1 MNLISSTARG
11 MRLTLAANKTKRR
24 VLKTLLIK
32 REYFKSLRILL
43 SAATLLIIANKKYFQ
58 QLTPDSWE
66 NRLLPLNHPGR
77 NVNVITTCSFNF
89 PRNYVVQPFLSLLGL
104 AFSLCYFTLLES
116 LQRENVY
123 FHFQIEVVA

>member
-11 MRLTLAANKTKRR
+11 MRLTLAANETST
-24 VLKTLLIK
+24 LKTLLIK

-66 NRLLPLNHPGR
+66 KRLLPLNHSGR
-77 NVNVITTCSFNF
+77 NVNDITTCSINF

-104 AFSLCYFTLLES
+104 AFSL
-116 LQRENVY
+116 
-123 FHFQIEVVA
+123 

>member
-11 MRLTLAANKTKRR
+11 MRLTLTANETST
-24 VLKTLLIK
+24 LKTLLIK

-58 QLTPDSWE
+58 QLTPYSWE

>member
-11 MRLTLAANKTKRR
+11 MRLTLAANETKRSA
-24 VLKTLLIK
+24 LKTLLIK
-32 REYFKSLRILL
+32 REYFKSFRILL

-66 NRLLPLNHPGR
+66 KRLLPLNHSGR
-77 NVNVITTCSFNF
+77 NVNDITTCSINF

>member
-11 MRLTLAANKTKRR
+11 MRLTLAASKTKRSA
-24 VLKTLLIK
+24 LKTLLIK

-58 QLTPDSWE
+58 QLTPYSWE

>member
-11 MRLTLAANKTKRR
+11 MRLTLTANETST
-24 VLKTLLIK
+24 LKTLLIK

-77 NVNVITTCSFNF
+77 NVNVIATCSINF

-104 AFSLCYFTLLES
+104 AFSL
-116 LQRENVY
+116 
-123 FHFQIEVVA
+123 

>member
-11 MRLTLAANKTKRR
+11 MQLALIENETKRSA
-24 VLKTLLIK
+24 LKILFIK

-43 SAATLLIIANKKYFQ
+43 SAATLLIITNKKYFQ

-77 NVNVITTCSFNF
+77 NVNVITTCSINF
-89 PRNYVVQPFLSLLGL
+89 PRNHVVQPFLSLLGL
-104 AFSLCYFTLLES
+104 TFSL
-116 LQRENVY
+116 
-123 FHFQIEVVA
+123 